1 MRLIYLLL
9 LSFLIVIA
17 YSCTDKKEP
26 KKTDELKVQ
35 NDTLQAEIQTDTI
48 GLSLFWK
55 EFKEL
60 AISEN
65 YPGLARISFFPFL
78 NHGTYITKEEFHKVR
93 FPDYILEDI
102 KKSGNPVKSQMVF
115 EEGVDSKGDIVESP
129 FKEKAEQPVFEV
141 DLNGASLYFAKVDGK
156 FVFIGLLYGE

>member
-1 MRLIYLLL
+1 MSKYFLLI
-9 LSFLIVIA
+9 SFLTILA
-17 YSCTDKKEP
+17 YSCTDRKEP
-26 KKTDELKVQ
+26 KNREVANNQ
-35 NDTLQAEIQTDTI
+35 SDTMQAEIQTDTI

-102 KKSGNPVKSQMVF
+102 KKSGNPVKSPMVF
-115 EEGVDSKGDIVESP
+115 EEGVDSKGDVVESP
-129 FKEKAEQPVFEV
+129 FKSGDDQPVFEV
-141 DLNGASLYFAKVDGK
+141 DLNGASLYFAKVDEK

>member
-1 MRLIYLLL
+1 MSKYLFMV
-9 LSFLIVIA
+9 SFLTILA
-17 YSCTDKKEP
+17 YSCLDKKEQINSDASGNQ
-26 KKTDELKVQ
+26 T
-35 NDTLQAEIQTDTI
+35 DTLKAEILTDTI
-48 GLSLFWK
+48 GLSLFWN

-65 YPGLARISFFPFL
+65 YPGLSRISFFPFL
-78 NHGTYITKEEFHKVR
+78 NHGTYITKEEFQKVR

-102 KKSGNPVKSQMVF
+102 KNSVKPVKSEMVF

-129 FKEKAEQPVFEV
+129 FKVKAEQPVFEV
-141 DLNGASLYFAKVDGK
+141 DLNGASLYFAKVDEK